1 MYLAFLGGALLLI
14 SGTNGVATWENIK
27 NIIISLIGDY
37 PLINFIFLVLI
48 SIAALGGFAVIYGGI
63 LIRKGRVTVGK
74 IFILLGCGT
83 GIIGLIIR
91 LVPSYIQQGFSA
103 SLGWDIGTWGIIF
116 SVVARTVAK

>member
-1 MYLAFLGGALLLI
+1 LGGL
-14 SGTNGVATWENIK
+14 
-27 NIIISLIGDY
+27 
-37 PLINFIFLVLI
+37 
-48 SIAALGGFAVIYGGI
+48 AVIYGGI

-91 LVPSYIQQGFSA
+91 LAPSYIQQGFSA
-103 SLGWDIGTWGIIF
+103 SLGWDLGTWGIIF